1 MNYPNAIEIAS
12 KLLSLAVIPTLL
24 WINSVSVD
32 LALLKN
38 KAEVIESRVKR
49 LEDNQTNLTRDVANN
64 SGTLREIKATLTIV
78 HELVRDIRANMSRT
92 E

>member
-1 MNYPNAIEIAS
+1 MTYPNALELAS
-12 KLLSLAVIPTLL
+12 RILSLAVIPTLI
-24 WINSVSVD
+24 WVNSVSVD
-32 LALLKN
+32 LALLKSR
-38 KAEVIESRVKR
+38 AEVIESRVKR
-49 LEDNQTNLTRDVANN
+49 LEDNQTSLTRDVANN